1 MKSNSRSYPASFR
14 ALTIP
19 NNRHI
24 ISLIISISVR
34 LYALYGLR
42 GSVGVLRVH
51 RCKYSHVIVFNLCSL
66 KFCNHARTRSERKTP
81 GEVRPDSI
89 AGACRKIRT
98 PKPAQRYIWNFCN
111 MPAIRKRSAQTISTS
126 PDRPRNRSPK
136 ISRQVEIKKQALKL

>member
-24 ISLIISISVR
+24 IALIISIVR
-34 LYALYGLR
+34 LYALHGSR

-51 RCKYSHVIVFNLCSL
+51 RCKYSLVIAFNLCAL
-66 KFCNHARTRSERKTP
+66 KFCNHARTRSARQTP

>member
-51 RCKYSHVIVFNLCSL
+51 RCKYSHVIAFNLCAL
-66 KFCNHARTRSERKTP
+66 KFCNHARTRSARQTP

-98 PKPAQRYIWNFCN
+98 PKPAQRYIWNSCN

>member
-51 RCKYSHVIVFNLCSL
+51 RCKYSHVIAFNLCAL
-66 KFCNHARTRSERKTP
+66 KFCNHARTRSARQTP